1 MRKLGL
7 PFRNSCAGQKVLS
20 YIGPRLWNTL
30 PLQIRLRR
38 SVNNFK
44 HDIHRQNTKGKWRHI
59 YVSVYSKPDHP
70 PRATLGG
77 FTHIPGVEF
86 SLPCLARILHGGV
99 LNQNTIFDNFEKSA
113 IFALSLKQMS
123 SSSFHTFMYARSGQ
137 CDWIGIPTYLLII

>member
-1 MRKLGL
+1 MPLGYMSEIFHRCKIRALQPMHKLGL

-44 HDIHRQNTKGKWRHI
+44 HDIQRQNTKGKWRHI
-59 YVSVYSKPDHP
+59 YVPVDSKPDHP
-70 PRATLGG
+70 PRATPGDSHLSLGVG
-77 FTHIPGVEF
+77 F

-99 LNQNTIFDNFEKSA
+99 LNQNTIFDNFEKKRDFCFV
-113 IFALSLKQMS
+113 I
-123 SSSFHTFMYARSGQ
+123 
-137 CDWIGIPTYLLII
+137 